1 MSQTPVPLNDNTR
14 DLRLGP
20 PDQLRRTVQR
30 LEALTHDQQ
39 WVSIDELFQDTLTVA
54 DLWRMTGPD
63 VPTQTL

>member
-1 MSQTPVPLNDNTR
+1 
-14 DLRLGP
+14 
-20 PDQLRRTVQR
+20 